1 MLMNINDNYELIL
14 SSDDFKKMVDLYM
27 GDEAAAYFG
36 EIVAS
41 ANEAVRAISDKTN
54 SDLSSYEASLESNA
68 TAFTDIQEE
77 LANISEVLDSKR
89 MSRDKI
95 AHSVREIKKIIN
107 NQI

>member
-14 SSDDFKKMVDLYM
+14 SADDFKKMIELYM

-41 ANEAVRAISDKTN
+41 ANKAVRAISDKTN
-54 SDLSSYEASLESNA
+54 SDLLSYEASLESNA
-68 TAFTDIQEE
+68 TAFTYIQEE
-77 LANISEVLDSKR
+77 LENISEILDSKR
-89 MSRDKI
+89 MNRDKI

>member
-27 GDEAAAYFG
+27 GDEA
-36 EIVAS
+36 
-41 ANEAVRAISDKTN
+41 
-54 SDLSSYEASLESNA
+54 SLESNA

-77 LANISEVLDSKR
+77 LANISKVIDSKR

-95 AHSVREIKKIIN
+95 AHSVREISKIISK
-107 NQI
+107 QI

>member
-95 AHSVREIKKIIN
+95 AHSVREIKKIIS

>member
-14 SSDDFKKMVDLYM
+14 STDDFKKMIELYM
-27 GDEAAAYFG
+27 GDEAAYFG

-41 ANEAVRAISDKTN
+41 ANEAVRAASDKTN
-54 SDLSSYEASLESNA
+54 SDLLSYEASLESNA

-77 LANISEVLDSKR
+77 LENISEVLDSKR
-89 MSRDKI
+89 INRDKI

>member
-1 MLMNINDNYELIL
+1 MTLRKWLIYTWVM
-14 SSDDFKKMVDLYM
+14 KQQHI
-27 GDEAAAYFG
+27 FG

-95 AHSVREIKKIIN
+95 AHSVREISKIIS

>member
-14 SSDDFKKMVDLYM
+14 SADDFKKMIELYM
-27 GDEAAAYFG
+27 GDEAAAFFG
-36 EIVAS
+36 ELVDY
-41 ANEAVRAISDKTN
+41 ANKAVRDAKDKRDN
-54 SDLSSYEASLESNA
+54 DFLSYEASLESNA

-77 LANISEVLDSKR
+77 LENISEILDSKR
-89 MSRDKI
+89 MNRDKI

>member
-95 AHSVREIKKIIN
+95 ARSVREISKIIS

>member
-14 SSDDFKKMVDLYM
+14 SADDFKRMIELYM

-54 SDLSSYEASLESNA
+54 SDLSSYEASLESNSA
-68 TAFTDIQEE
+68 AFFDI
-77 LANISEVLDSKR
+77 LDVLKNISDILGSKR
-89 MSRDKI
+89 INRNKI
-95 AHSVREIKKIIN
+95 ADYVGEISKIIS

>member
-1 MLMNINDNYELIL
+1 MKQQHI
-14 SSDDFKKMVDLYM
+14 
-27 GDEAAAYFG
+27 FG

-95 AHSVREIKKIIN
+95 ARSVREISKIIS

>member
-1 MLMNINDNYELIL
+1 MLMNVNDNYELIL
-14 SSDDFKKMVDLYM
+14 SSDDFKKIVDLYM

-54 SDLSSYEASLESNA
+54 IDLSSYEASLESNA

-95 AHSVREIKKIIN
+95 AHSVREISKIIS

>member
-95 AHSVREIKKIIN
+95 ARSVREIKKIIS

>member
-36 EIVAS
+36 EIVVS

-95 AHSVREIKKIIN
+95 ANSVREIKKIIS

>member
-41 ANEAVRAISDKTN
+41 ANEAVRAIGDKTN

-95 AHSVREIKKIIN
+95 ARSVREISKIIS